1 MTEQRNSRIALL
13 AVVMLLSGAFLG
25 LVVSNDASAAKYNI
39 NSIVKDADGTGISG
53 VSVTILDRDSGYTK
67 STTTL
72 NDGFYANA
80 SYC

>member
-1 MTEQRNSRIALL
+1 MRFLSGGPRVREYLTGVTKMTEQRNSRIALL

-53 VSVTILDRDSGYTK
+53 VSVTI
-67 STTTL
+67 
-72 NDGFYANA
+72 
-80 SYC
+80 